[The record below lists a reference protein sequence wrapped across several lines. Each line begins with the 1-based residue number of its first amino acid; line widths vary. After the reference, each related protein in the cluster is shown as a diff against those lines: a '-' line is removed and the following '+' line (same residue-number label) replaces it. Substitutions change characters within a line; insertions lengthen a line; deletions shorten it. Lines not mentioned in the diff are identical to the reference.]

1 MRVIDLPAALA
12 GLGFIAL
19 GLGGLFL
26 AGRDSKADEHDL
38 SDYKATVGNALEAI
52 DAAEERAWHRGFDTA
67 RRYPRPMVLGPG
79 ATYTPIADDILPPAP
94 EGMNAGSPL
103 YAGMLFDTWFPESAE
118 DTAARFL
125 RELRDE
131 ALAGAR

>member
-1 MRVIDLPAALA
+1 MEALPALA
-12 GLGFIAL
+12 VI
-19 GLGGLFL
+19 GGGVILL
-26 AGRDSKADEHDL
+26 ATFGRDSKADEHDL
-38 SDYKATVGNALEAI
+38 SDYHEPQPVNPAPRSLARV
-52 DAAEERAWHRGFDTA
+52 EELDQQRADFTWG
-67 RRYPRPMVLGPG
+67 Y
-79 ATYTPIADDILPPAP
+79 ADDELPPAP